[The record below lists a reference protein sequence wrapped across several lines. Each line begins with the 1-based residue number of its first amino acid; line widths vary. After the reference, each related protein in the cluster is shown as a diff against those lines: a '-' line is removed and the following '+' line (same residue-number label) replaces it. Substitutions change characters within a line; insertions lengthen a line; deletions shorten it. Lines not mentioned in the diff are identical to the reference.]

1 MSLPWDV
8 DSLDRLLIQLI
19 NAARESKEKD
29 REKDRNNYSE
39 SFGDLGPISRPS
51 TAAKGGSFILIS
63 CLRETSSSLF
73 LVAVLCAC

>member
-39 SFGDLGPISRPS
+39 SFGDFGPISRPS
-51 TAAKGGSFILIS
+51 TAAKGDSFM
-63 CLRETSSSLF
+63 CSSLF
-73 LVAVLCAC
+73 LVAVLCACGGKKSCV